1 MDKYEVVDKLDNN
14 YKKFPNLSDE
24 KWVKLIYA
32 KGLILQIDKPPL
44 VKVPK
49 YVANWFELNKDDLSR
64 SIFNE
69 CTESQDSQ
77 EGTNKFYDWL
87 CERYDSIEILCQM
100 KNGYEIIEPK
110 YLVPVPN
117 LSKEFFYTVESGEY
131 ISFCQRKNIDNVKS
145 KVKFTLEEVKQRFP
159 ELIETIEEVDE

>member
-1 MDKYEVVDKLDNN
+1 MDKYEVIDKINN
-14 YKKFPNLSDE
+14 NSYKFIQSAD
-24 KWVKLIYA
+24 KWVKVEYVES
-32 KGLILQIDKPPL
+32 LILQIDKPTL
-44 VKVPK
+44 VKVPR

-64 SIFNE
+64 SIFIE

-77 EGTNKFYDWL
+77 EGTNQFYDWL

-100 KNGYEIIEPK
+100 KNGYEIIDPK

-117 LSKEFFYTVESGEY
+117 LSKDFFYTVGLGEH
-131 ISFCQRKNIDNVKS
+131 ISFCQRKNINNVKS